1 MEEWQKWIECKK
13 YGRRFFVFIYFSF
26 LYIYAFLFAVRCG
39 DKGVLI
45 YTFLYFSAYC
55 MYKERKDKMGII
67 QKQKCISRQEA
78 KPNDKHNL
86 TAYIQC
92 VRKPYKS
99 AKSILWR

>member
-1 MEEWQKWIECKK
+1 MQNNQKKRIFSIFFFDFFDDDMEEWQKWIECKK
-13 YGRRFFVFIYFSF
+13 YGRRFFVFIYSSF

-67 QKQKCISRQEA
+67 QKQKM
-78 KPNDKHNL
+78 
-86 TAYIQC
+86 YF
-92 VRKPYKS
+92 
-99 AKSILWR
+99 